1 MKRIAL
7 LISILLLV
15 GCAETKSNTAD
26 IHLVQACKYFAELQQ
41 TQGYDNRRILLSRV
55 RTEFRK
61 AAFSADSAR
70 YEVLAEHT
78 ESYLSPL
85 GNLLTESKVVIEK
98 FCKGI

>member
-7 LISILLLV
+7 PISILLLV
-15 GCAETKSNTAD
+15 GCSETKSNTAD
-26 IHLVQACKYFAELQQ
+26 IHLVKACEYFAEHQQ
-41 TQGYDNRRILLSRV
+41 TPGYDNRRILLWRV
-55 RTEFRK
+55 GAEFRK

-85 GNLLTESKVVIEK
+85 GNLLDESQAVIEK